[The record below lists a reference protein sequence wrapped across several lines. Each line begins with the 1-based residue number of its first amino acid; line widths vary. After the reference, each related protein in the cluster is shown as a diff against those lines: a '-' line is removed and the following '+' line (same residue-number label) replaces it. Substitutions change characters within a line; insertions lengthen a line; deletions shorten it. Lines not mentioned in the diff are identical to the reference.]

1 MGLKAKVK
9 ALRIAR
15 DCWNGKATSETRD
28 QCKARGCP
36 YADALTDC
44 AADALM
50 DAVAV
55 VEVLWKE
62 RKEKKKNDEGSRGL

>member
-1 MGLKAKVK
+1 MGIKKRIK

-15 DCWNGKATSETRD
+15 DCWAGINTAETRE
-28 QCKARGCP
+28 QCKVMGCP
-36 YADALTDC
+36 YADAVTDC

-55 VEVLWKE
+55 AEILWRE
-62 RKEKKKNDEGSRGL
+62 RKEKGRVERGEGNG